1 MYSTQDVVMS
11 PLTIELVHNDCV
23 HVEYIHAHEI
33 CSLLDSLTL
42 TVGASTCLAII

>member
-23 HVEYIHAHEI
+23 HVHVEYVHAHEI
-33 CSLLDSLTL
+33 S
-42 TVGASTCLAII
+42 